1 MTRSPVSFGSF
12 GSTPDAL
19 TATDFYRW
27 FHLEQ
32 TAMTRA
38 EDGRTTAAYRSIG
51 QFRELAVLSIES
63 SADGWTDAMN
73 LRVARSFVDDP
84 REGVFARD
92 LIASFIRE
100 AAAEQGYED
109 RVAALL
115 LALRNPPLPR
125 RCEVVYTNSN
135 PIPFLPRLPGD
146 FGPAL
151 AVCDG
156 TEASFHTGLTTT
168 FWRMSN
174 DVIDGV
180 GTLTLSF
187 STPTRSADDDRT
199 AVKRY
204 RRRVGQRRGLWRD
217 RGVGDGQPE

>member
-1 MTRSPVSFGSF
+1 MTRNPVSFGSF

-32 TAMTRA
+32 TATIRN
-38 EDGRTTAAYRSIG
+38 EDGRTTTAYRSVG
-51 QFRELAVLSIES
+51 QFRELAVLHIEAG
-63 SADGWTDAMN
+63 ADGWTDAMC
-73 LRVARSFVDDP
+73 LQVARSFVDDP

-100 AAAEQGYED
+100 AAAGQGYED
-109 RVAALL
+109 GIAALL
-115 LALRNPPLPR
+115 LDLRNPPPPR
-125 RCEVVYTNSN
+125 RGEAAYTNSN
-135 PIPFLPRLPGD
+135 PIPFMPRLPGD
-146 FGPAL
+146 FGPAM

-156 TEASFHTGLTTT
+156 TEASFYTGLTTT
-168 FWRMSN
+168 FWHMSN

-187 STPTRSADDDRT
+187 
-199 AVKRY
+199 
-204 RRRVGQRRGLWRD
+204 QRQG
-217 RGVGDGQPE
+217 